1 VAQYLLQEQRAQWSP
16 TLSFNAAYNYSRV
29 DNTQIINPFGA
40 LFSLTQGLNYGF
52 TLAIPFRNPF
62 LQSRNVQQARIF
74 SDRQQLLFEQ
84 QRVNTNMEVQNA
96 FIDYDNARKILLVE
110 EENILLARE
119 NVSIAFEV
127 FRRGAAT
134 SVELRVA
141 QQSLA
146 DAYTRLINARYLA
159 KVAETELLRL
169 NGSLVK

>member
-1 VAQYLLQEQRAQWSP
+1 
-16 TLSFNAAYNYSRV
+16 
-29 DNTQIINPFGA
+29 
-40 LFSLTQGLNYGF
+40 LNYGF